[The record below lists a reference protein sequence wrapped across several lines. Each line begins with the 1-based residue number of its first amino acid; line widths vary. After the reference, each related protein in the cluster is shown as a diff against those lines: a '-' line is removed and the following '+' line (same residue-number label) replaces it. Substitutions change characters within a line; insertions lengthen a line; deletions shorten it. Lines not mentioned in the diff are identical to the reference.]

1 MARAKKPEPPKR
13 PNGRPTLRSPEVI
26 KAILTSLA
34 IGNTREDSSLAAGIS
49 PSTLRL
55 WCHEDAALSAQ
66 VEKAEAQA
74 RQRMVGVVVKAASDG
89 TWTAAM
95 TFLERRDPEH
105 WGRRERIDMAIDVR
119 REVERIAAAHDL
131 NVDDVMAEV
140 ERIMTGKTA

>member
-13 PNGRPTLRSPEVI
+13 PTGRPTLRSPEVI
-26 KAILTSLA
+26 AAILTSLA

-55 WCHEDAALSAQ
+55 WCHEDAALSPD
-66 VEKAEAQA
+66 VERAEAQA

-105 WGRRERIDMAIDVR
+105 WGRRERIDILMDIRKAI
-119 REVERIAAAHDL
+119 EQL
-131 NVDDVMAEV
+131 SDDPAEV
-140 ERIMTGKTA
+140 EAAVAEAQRLVGRR